1 MKKIRIGNIGTLHDH
16 SLGTMETIKKCDDIF
31 EIVGFVPESD
41 ERYLAVKDTPAY
53 RGVKRMTLDELFEA
67 RPDAMV
73 IEGFETEQVH
83 AAQLCIDRGIHVQI
97 DKPAGANAEE
107 FEKLLSDAKKKHLVV
122 HMGYMYRYNPSV
134 MRVKELVKEG
144 FFGDIYAVEAQM
156 NCEHPIEKRDW
167 LGNFRGGMT
176 FFLGCHL
183 VDLLFSILGVP
194 DEIIPLNRAIRPG
207 TTAEDFGMAL
217 FRYPGGVSF
226 FKSCAAEAGGFHRRQ
241 LVVCGTK
248 GTVEVKPLERNVEG
262 FYLDS
267 VMTTY
272 RAEGRDWGV
281 PGETIVYPPF
291 HRYEAMLREFAACV
305 RGEMENP
312 YSYEYE
318 LRLEMLLLASC
329 GYPIDFKREIKL

>member
-183 VDLLFSILGVP
+183 VDLLFGILGVP
-194 DEIIPLNRAIRPG
+194 DEIIPLNRAIRPDSG
-207 TTAEDFGMAL
+207 RAPSVRGPPPRTSAWRSSAIRAGSRSSSPVPPKRAGSTVG
-217 FRYPGGVSF
+217 SW
-226 FKSCAAEAGGFHRRQ
+226 SCAAPKARSRSNRSNGM
-241 LVVCGTK
+241 
-248 GTVEVKPLERNVEG
+248 
-262 FYLDS
+262 S
-267 VMTTY
+267 
-272 RAEGRDWGV
+272 RASIS
-281 PGETIVYPPF
+281 T
-291 HRYEAMLREFAACV
+291 A
-305 RGEMENP
+305 
-312 YSYEYE
+312 
-318 LRLEMLLLASC
+318 
-329 GYPIDFKREIKL
+329 

>member
-1 MKKIRIGNIGTLHDH
+1 
-16 SLGTMETIKKCDDIF
+16 
-31 EIVGFVPESD
+31 
-41 ERYLAVKDTPAY
+41 
-53 RGVKRMTLDELFEA
+53 
-67 RPDAMV
+67 
-73 IEGFETEQVH
+73 
-83 AAQLCIDRGIHVQI
+83 
-97 DKPAGANAEE
+97 
-107 FEKLLSDAKKKHLVV
+107 
-122 HMGYMYRYNPSV
+122 
-134 MRVKELVKEG
+134 
-144 FFGDIYAVEAQM
+144 
-156 NCEHPIEKRDW
+156 
-167 LGNFRGGMT
+167 
-176 FFLGCHL
+176 
-183 VDLLFSILGVP
+183 
-194 DEIIPLNRAIRPG
+194 
-207 TTAEDFGMAL
+207 MAL

-281 PGETIVYPPF
+281 PGETVVYPPF

-305 RGEMENP
+305 HGEMENP